1 MKNTPNH
8 TSGASRRF
16 VPKGGNLISR
26 LLRDT
31 GLSHD
36 WSTEKGMHMSDA
48 KYLDT
53 PQGRRIAYHRIEGAS
68 PWVVFLGG
76 LKSDME
82 GTKAIHL
89 EAWARARG
97 QAFLRFDYS
106 GHGNSSGRFEDGCIG
121 DWAEDTA
128 EAIGALTDGKVVL
141 VGSSMGGWQSL
152 LFARDHEDRMA
163 GLVTIAAAP
172 DFTEDGYWASFT
184 DEQKAQLETDAQIEL
199 PSDYMEPYII
209 TKRMIEDGRK
219 QLVLRG
225 PLNLP
230 FPVRMLQGTADTAV
244 STDRATA
251 LLDHATSPDMR
262 LTLVK
267 DADHRFSDGPC
278 LGMIEAA
285 VLDVMGENV

>member
-1 MKNTPNH
+1 M
-8 TSGASRRF
+8 SG
-16 VPKGGNLISR
+16 P
-26 LLRDT
+26 D
-31 GLSHD
+31 
-36 WSTEKGMHMSDA
+36 
-48 KYLDT
+48 YLDT
-53 PQGRRIAYHRIEGAS
+53 PQGRRIAYHRSEGTG

-89 EAWARARG
+89 EAWCRAQG
-97 QAFLRFDYS
+97 SAFLRFDYS
-106 GHGNSSGRFEDGCIG
+106 GHGESSGTFEEGCIG

-128 EAIGALTDGKVVL
+128 HALSSLTDGKLIV

-152 LFARDHEDRMA
+152 LYARAHPDRIA

-184 DEQKAQLETDAQIEL
+184 DAQKATLEAEGQIAM

-209 TKRMIEDGRK
+209 TKRLIEDGLNN
-219 QLVLRG
+219 LVLRD
-225 PLNLP
+225 PLPLP
-230 FPVRMLQGTADTAV
+230 FPVRCLQGTADTAV
-244 STDRATA
+244 TTETA
-251 LLDHATSPDMR
+251 IRLLNHADSPDMR

-278 LGMIEAA
+278 LDLIEDAITDILERA
-285 VLDVMGENV
+285 

>member
-1 MKNTPNH
+1 M
-8 TSGASRRF
+8 A
-16 VPKGGNLISR
+16 
-26 LLRDT
+26 
-31 GLSHD
+31 
-36 WSTEKGMHMSDA
+36 DA

-53 PQGRRIAYHRIEGAS
+53 PQGRRIAYHRFEGTG
-68 PWVVFLGG
+68 PWLVFLGG

-89 EAWARARG
+89 EDWARARG

-106 GHGNSSGRFEDGCIG
+106 GHGISSGTFEEGCIG

-128 EAIGALTDGKVVL
+128 EAIGALTRGKVVL

-152 LFARDHEDRMA
+152 LFARDHGDRMA

-184 DEQKAQLETDAQIEL
+184 DEQKAQLERDGSIEI
-199 PSDYMEPYII
+199 PSDYMDRYVI
-209 TKRMIEDGRK
+209 TKRMIEDGRNR
-219 QLVLRG
+219 LVLRS
-225 PLNLP
+225 PLDLP
-230 FPVRMLQGTADTAV
+230 FPVRMVQGTADTAV
-244 STDRATA
+244 STDRAVK
-251 LLDHATSPDMR
+251 LLDHATCDDMR

-278 LGMIEAA
+278 LGVIEAA
-285 VLDVMGENV
+285 ILDVMGEDG